1 VALQWTHWKGL
12 FFTGRLARIS
22 FRDTVESVHSHS
34 VCLFK
39 WPIKLHLTFVSYP
52 QRVHV
57 YCISIQSNLSNLY
70 VHLES
75 ITSIISTQYPNI
87 CRFYHLEYRSTY
99 LYPPLSTLQ
108 ILKSIKSLEKK
119 RNMPGGFWEIWK
131 RLSLEYIL
139 MDPDYPILSTQH
151 HALYPDYPLYI
162 YPVPF
167 CVPRLCLLYTMLCTQ
182 VVHSF
187 FSNTQLLISV
197 FQNSKKYKESWE
209 KKKYARG
216 FLRNLKKAFPGIHS
230 YGP

>member
-1 VALQWTHWKGL
+1 
-12 FFTGRLARIS
+12 
-22 FRDTVESVHSHS
+22 
-34 VCLFK
+34 
-39 WPIKLHLTFVSYP
+39 
-52 QRVHV
+52 
-57 YCISIQSNLSNLY
+57 
-70 VHLES
+70 
-75 ITSIISTQYPNI
+75 
-87 CRFYHLEYRSTY
+87 
-99 LYPPLSTLQ
+99 
-108 ILKSIKSLEKK
+108 
-119 RNMPGGFWEIWK
+119 MPGGFWEIWK

-209 KKKYARG
+209 KRNMPGG
-216 FLRNLKKAFPGIHS
+216 FWEIWKRLSLEYILMDQYYHHLYITCLRVENS
-230 YGP
+230 